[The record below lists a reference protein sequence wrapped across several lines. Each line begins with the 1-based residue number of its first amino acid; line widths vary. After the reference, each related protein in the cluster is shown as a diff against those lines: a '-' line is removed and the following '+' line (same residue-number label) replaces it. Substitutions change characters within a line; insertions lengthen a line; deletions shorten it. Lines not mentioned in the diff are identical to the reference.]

1 MAESLL
7 EIKELK
13 INFKT
18 EEGIAKVI
26 NNVNLHVDK
35 EEVIAIVGES
45 GCGKSVTARSMLG
58 LLSTPPAQFVNG
70 DITFENESLIGLSEK
85 EWQKIRGKQITM
97 IFQDPMT
104 SLNPVFTI
112 GQQLID
118 VYMLQ
123 GKSSSI
129 SLPSKKNKELRKKGR
144 ERAIEILEKMRIP
157 DPESI
162 LERYPIELSGGMRQ
176 RILIAL
182 ALIHTPKLLLAD
194 EPGTAL
200 DVSVQDQ
207 ILQELKRLVAQEN
220 VSMVFITHN
229 LGVARMISDRTY
241 VMYAGEV
248 IETAESDQLFT
259 EPLHPYTKGL
269 LSSIPKL
276 NGEMGDGIDGRIP
289 DFVNPPQGCRFYDR
303 CPARLEKCR
312 TISPELI
319 DEKPNHKV
327 SCHLFGVK
335 EVKDE

>member
-1 MAESLL
+1 MTEPLL
-7 EIKELK
+7 EVKDLK

-18 EEGIAKVI
+18 EDGIAKVI
-26 NNVNLHVDK
+26 NDINLHVNK

-45 GCGKSVTARSMLG
+45 GCGKSVTVRSMLG
-58 LLSTPPAQFVNG
+58 LLPTPPAQFIQG
-70 DITFENESLIGLSEK
+70 DISFEDEGLVGLSEK
-85 EWQKIRGKQITM
+85 EWQKIRGKKISM

-112 GQQLID
+112 GEQLID

-123 GKSSSI
+123 GKSRSL
-129 SLPSKKNKELRKKGR
+129 SLPSKKKKQLREKGR
-144 ERAIEILEKMRIP
+144 ERSIELLKKMRIP

-162 LERYPIELSGGMRQ
+162 LNRYPVELSGGMRQ

-182 ALIHTPKLLLAD
+182 ALIHTPRLLLAD

-207 ILQELKRLVAQEN
+207 ILQELKRLVVEEN

-229 LGVARMISDRTY
+229 LGVARMISDRIY

-248 IETAESDQLFT
+248 IETAPSDNLFI
-259 EPLHPYTKGL
+259 EPKHPYTKGL

-289 DFVNPPQGCRFYDR
+289 DFVDPPQGCRFYDR
-303 CPARLEKCR
+303 CPVRMDKCR
-312 TISPELI
+312 TVRPILA
-319 DEKPNHKV
+319 DEKSEHKV
-327 SCHLFGVK
+327 ACHLF
-335 EVKDE
+335 E